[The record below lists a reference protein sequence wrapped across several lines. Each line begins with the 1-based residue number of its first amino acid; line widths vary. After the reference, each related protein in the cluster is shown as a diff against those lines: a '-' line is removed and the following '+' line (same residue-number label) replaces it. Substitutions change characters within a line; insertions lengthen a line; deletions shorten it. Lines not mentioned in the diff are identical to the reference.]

1 MEGFILLGGGTF
13 AGGLI
18 VGICAII
25 ADKKIK
31 QREAAK
37 LAA

>member
-1 MEGFILLGGGTF
+1 MEGFILISGMAF
-13 AGGLI
+13 AGVAV
-18 VGICAII
+18 VGIGAII
-25 ADKKIK
+25 ADGKIK

>member
-1 MEGFILLGGGTF
+1 METMLIMGGGT
-13 AGGLI
+13 AAAVLL
-18 VGICAII
+18 VGIGAII
-25 ADKKIK
+25 ADGKIK